1 MNLAQPK
8 FILEENLN
16 EWLPRS
22 GWTGDLSVETATSVN
37 CFILSWRNE
46 GPAHCK
52 WCCFV
57 GWALSCLRG
66 RKVGWVRSRCRRH
79 KWIYFSLP
87 LAVAVVSPA
96 PQALSLWLP
105 SWWTITWSCTP
116 NKSLSLS
123 WFLPALFPLFIIT
136 KMPPEQV

>member
-8 FILEENLN
+8 IILEGSLN

-22 GWTGDLSVETATSVN
+22 GWTGDLTVETATSVN
-37 CFILSWRNE
+37 CFMSACRNE

-66 RKVGWVRSRCRRH
+66 RKVGWVRSRSRRR

-87 LAVAVVSPA
+87 LTVTAVPPA

-123 WFLPALFPLFIIT
+123 WLLSAFSHFIT
-136 KMPPEQV
+136 TTQMPPEQV